1 MKMLFLNIKD
11 YKKIDLIQLIQIMLI
26 ALCLEMSLLNARS
39 LKKHV
44 VDISRARQITE
55 NDIVYLT
62 ESQTTNNTDVTEV
75 LGQ

>member
-39 LKKHV
+39 LKQHA

-55 NDIVYLT
+55 NDIVCLT
-62 ESQTTNNTDVTEV
+62 ESQITNNTDVTEV
-75 LGQ
+75 LEQ

>member
-39 LKKHV
+39 LKKDA

-55 NDIVYLT
+55 NDIVCLT
-62 ESQTTNNTDVTEV
+62 ESQITNNTDVTEV
-75 LGQ
+75 LEQ